1 MNKPCLLAGLILF
14 WMSKDLR
21 PFTYHIPPSSS
32 EPPHY
37 FVNLHK
43 KSSSPTWGIYVL
55 IQGTVPP
62 GCGFRALNAR
72 AVFPGCGF
80 LPLVAGMVST
90 GRGFRPLNVG
100 TFFPPPGRPLFQFFT
115 FSLRTFMFF
124 VFRNTRS
131 DDIIYYNS
139 TITHPYLV
147 HPLSKAK
154 SENLNV

>member
-62 GCGFRALNAR
+62 GCGFRALNAGDGFYRVWFSSSGRGDGFYR
-72 AVFPGCGF
+72 AWFPSPEREGGFPRVWFSSSERGHVFPTPGS
-80 LPLVAGMVST
+80 A
-90 GRGFRPLNVG
+90 
-100 TFFPPPGRPLFQFFT
+100 TFSVLHFFT
-115 FSLRTFMFF
+115 SDIY
-124 VFRNTRS
+124 VFRF
-131 DDIIYYNS
+131 
-139 TITHPYLV
+139 
-147 HPLSKAK
+147 SKYPIR
-154 SENLNV
+154 

>member
-80 LPLVAGMVST
+80 LPL
-90 GRGFRPLNVG
+90 NVG